1 MVPLTQRHKDIKRRL
16 TSCGLTA
23 DTLPR
28 FGQAL
33 AMNQTLQSLTLDGNT
48 NIGPSLGALIRESAK
63 NASSVFRELSVSSC
77 AILSEHC
84 ADLFAATSIQTSS
97 LCSLSLQENP
107 DIVSDNS
114 VLALRHL
121 LCTTQRISYL
131 CLDLLGLSSDQVA
144 WVKDGLSKNRSL
156 QTICFSAVH
165 KHDFRLIQ
173 DAITENCTLQ
183 DLTAWASTTSPLY
196 LSSTNYNFLNMN
208 IILGEMRLKTQE
220 LEKMSKQLQ
229 TLRAICHKQG
239 LPVSPLGRFCIEDLN
254 SLIIKTDL
262 TSSLQEWPAERV
274 ALHHKY
280 LRQRIM
286 LENRVISILKHTPLI
301 SPFLVSSSIEF
312 KCAAR
317 R

>member
-1 MVPLTQRHKDIKRRL
+1 
-16 TSCGLTA
+16 
-23 DTLPR
+23 
-28 FGQAL
+28 
-33 AMNQTLQSLTLDGNT
+33 
-48 NIGPSLGALIRESAK
+48 
-63 NASSVFRELSVSSC
+63 
-77 AILSEHC
+77 
-84 ADLFAATSIQTSS
+84 
-97 LCSLSLQENP
+97 
-107 DIVSDNS
+107 
-114 VLALRHL
+114 
-121 LCTTQRISYL
+121 
-131 CLDLLGLSSDQVA
+131 
-144 WVKDGLSKNRSL
+144 
-156 QTICFSAVH
+156 
-165 KHDFRLIQ
+165 
-173 DAITENCTLQ
+173 
-183 DLTAWASTTSPLY
+183 
-196 LSSTNYNFLNMN
+196 MN